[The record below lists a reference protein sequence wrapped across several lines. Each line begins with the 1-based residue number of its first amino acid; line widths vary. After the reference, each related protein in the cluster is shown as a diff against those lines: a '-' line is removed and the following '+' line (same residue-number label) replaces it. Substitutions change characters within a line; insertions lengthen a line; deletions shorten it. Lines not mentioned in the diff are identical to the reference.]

1 MRILI
6 TSLSGH
12 RIDELLADYA
22 YEAMKDIKEHEFYR
36 DILPVAGFH
45 DQMWVF
51 NGVHDS
57 DRSTKILEAS
67 HNIATYYFWDDHS
80 LPAFSHTCIIS
91 QFEGM
96 GHKHFQIS
104 ELAVFDKKWDQKID
118 YTNKRY
124 GFTYWG
130 HKKLERQRYYDKYII
145 DQEDSLLI
153 GEWEGK
159 KAFNVDYERDMRRL
173 YGLISQGR
181 FTIVFGDEIHN
192 GRSIPLRVYEAA
204 MNGLVVLFDEKLISG
219 QKFTI
224 DSQYIIND
232 TPKGSLAL
240 SYEDFKRSLLKG
252 SIEDA
257 RNRVRNKLKEVTC
270 LECKIVVQ

>member
-22 YEAMKDIKEHEFYR
+22 YEAMKDHKEHEFYR
-36 DILPVAGFH
+36 CTLPTAGFH

-57 DRSTKILEAS
+57 ERSTKIIEAA
-67 HNIATYYFWDDHS
+67 HTIPTYYFWDDHS
-80 LPAFSHTCIIS
+80 LPAFDHMIILS

-104 ELAVFDKKWDQKID
+104 ELSVFDKKWNKKID

-124 GFTYWG
+124 GFVYWG
-130 HKKLERQRYYDKYII
+130 HKKLERQKYYDKYII
-145 DQEDSLLI
+145 DVDNSLLI

-173 YGLISQGR
+173 YGLISQGSY
-181 FTIVFGDEIHN
+181 TIVFGDPVHN

-204 MNGLVVLFDEKLISG
+204 MNGLVVLFDKELLNG

-224 DSQYIIND
+224 DQEYIIED
-232 TPKGSLAL
+232 TPKGAIAID
-240 SYEDFKRSLLKG
+240 YEHFRRSLLKG

-257 RNRVRNKLKEVTC
+257 RDRVRRKLKEVTC